1 MTDLYRISGEYNYML
16 KVVTET
22 TEELVAFSERTGDF
36 GYFYTQ
42 IVLTA
47 PFEKKMLMVEDKI
60 I

>member
-1 MTDLYRISGEYNYML
+1 ML